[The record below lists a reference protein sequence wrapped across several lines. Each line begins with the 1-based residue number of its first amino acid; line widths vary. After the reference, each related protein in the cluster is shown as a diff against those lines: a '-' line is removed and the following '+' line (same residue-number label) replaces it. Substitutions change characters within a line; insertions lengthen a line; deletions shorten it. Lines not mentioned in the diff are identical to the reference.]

1 MNTNALRDF
10 VTIAQ
15 TGSFLDASKEL
26 YISSSSLSYMIKSLE
41 KELGVPLFVT
51 SNKGAVLTEYGRL
64 FLPYARNALNNL
76 DNGTSEINRLA
87 AENQVINI
95 AAVGPLIQGQVP
107 WLAKYFYA
115 TEEGKCANVKIHM
128 HPGEE
133 CLQILESGSCDIVFT
148 DLNTRNILP
157 EYKTYPTAFD
167 KFYLILPQRHE
178 LLEKKKISMKDIL
191 PYDFVAFNANAAA
204 RYLINDRFEQECGAL
219 PNVIASF
226 DYSFEIAGVVAAGLG
241 ISIIPDKKL
250 VVSDR
255 LVFRQ
260 IDNKPWLRTF
270 GLVYREESLSRKVVR
285 DFIDYVKKWIP
296 EPIPSNDYPD
306 QHMPPVS
313 QISKIE

>member
-1 MNTNALRDF
+1 
-10 VTIAQ
+10 
-15 TGSFLDASKEL
+15 
-26 YISSSSLSYMIKSLE
+26 
-41 KELGVPLFVT
+41 
-51 SNKGAVLTEYGRL
+51 
-64 FLPYARNALNNL
+64 
-76 DNGTSEINRLA
+76 
-87 AENQVINI
+87 
-95 AAVGPLIQGQVP
+95 
-107 WLAKYFYA
+107 
-115 TEEGKCANVKIHM
+115 M

-157 EYKTYPTAFD
+157 EYKIYPTAFD
-167 KFYLILPQRHE
+167 KFYLILSQRHE

-191 PYDFVAFNANAAA
+191 PYDFVTFNANAAA